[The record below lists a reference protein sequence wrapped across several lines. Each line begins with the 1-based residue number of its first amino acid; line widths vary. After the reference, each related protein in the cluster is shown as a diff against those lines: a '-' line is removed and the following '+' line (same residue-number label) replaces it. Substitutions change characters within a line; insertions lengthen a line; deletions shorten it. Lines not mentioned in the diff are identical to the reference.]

1 MELRQYWRILRRR
14 LWVVLVVTAGALAAS
29 LLLGSTGRPTYVATT
44 RLIISLAPEEKAGS
58 YYGYD
63 SLYAFQSAE
72 FLVDD
77 FAELAKSQAFRE
89 DIRRAINDP
98 AADLGSISGVR
109 STEKSHRILTLK
121 VAHGDPAM
129 AERIARAAAE
139 ALDANAS
146 RYFAQL
152 QARRATLTVIDP
164 ATVSLEAGPARSTL
178 DVALRTGLGLMAG
191 SALAFLL
198 HYVDPMVRDTPDAEA
213 LLGLPILGE
222 IPPG

>member
-1 MELRQYWRILRRR
+1 MELRHYWRILRRR
-14 LWVVLVVTAGALAAS
+14 LWVVLVMTAGALGAS
-29 LLLGSTGRPTYVATT
+29 LLLGPTGRPTYVATT
-44 RLIISLAPEEKAGS
+44 RLIISLAPEEKAGA

-89 DIRRAINDP
+89 DIQKAMNDP
-98 AADLGSISGVR
+98 PADLGSIGGIR

-121 VAHGDPAM
+121 VAHSDATM
-129 AERIARAAAE
+129 AERIARAAAD

-152 QARRATLTVIDP
+152 QARKATLTVIDP
-164 ATVSLEAGPARSTL
+164 ATVSLEAGPGRSAL
-178 DVALRTGLGLMAG
+178 DVALRTGLGLLAG
-191 SALAFLL
+191 VALAFLL
-198 HYVDPMVRDTPDAEA
+198 HYVDPMVRETPEVEA
-213 LLGLPILGE
+213 LLGLPVLGE
-222 IPPG
+222 IPPE